1 MVEGR
6 GLRVKMPDM
15 KKDILGKK
23 KSFLCTILSGS

>member
-6 GLRVKMPDM
+6 GSRVKMPDM
-15 KKDILGKK
+15 KKNILGK